1 MSIIKIDEEI
11 AIYVF
16 NNEQQF
22 YIDNFGLSII
32 QSINNWKYDESLYY
46 LDTNSKKK
54 YFIELLLNISFND
67 YLIKF
72 KDSNKLNLQTDNIIF
87 SNKKS
92 VLIPDKYKI
101 IKEFKGHKTIMGKTA
116 NQIKNPYWIVIDKE
130 SNEKFFLMYCEVD
143 KFTKI
148 SIDSIEKI
156 NSVKEFTKG
165 YRTWFFMKN
174 GYIGIHTE
182 KSIIYL
188 HQYLTDHFGNGK
200 GKMSVDHIN
209 RDKLDNRL
217 ENLRIVSQ
225 SVQNENMDKK
235 SRKHNAQKLPK
246 ELENKQFPKYVYYCK
261 ENINGSFREFFR
273 IEKHPNLDK
282 RCISTTKSSKV
293 TILDKLKEAE
303 EIIAKLNKNEQI
315 SSKKELPKYFRVY
328 KSKRTEGKN
337 VLEYERR
344 VDGKRLNVKHTFCE
358 TEDIDKNLE
367 IIKKKVKDKFGGN

>member
-1 MSIIKIDEEI
+1 MEDIQKYIKENNLNVVLIDELYGHDI
-11 AIYVF
+11 KKGCKSGVF
-16 NNEQQF
+16 N
-22 YIDNFGLSII
+22 
-32 QSINNWKYDESLYY
+32 
-46 LDTNSKKK
+46 
-54 YFIELLLNISFND
+54 
-67 YLIKF
+67 
-72 KDSNKLNLQTDNIIF
+72 
-87 SNKKS
+87 
-92 VLIPDKYKI
+92 
-101 IKEFKGHKTIMGKTA
+101 
-116 NQIKNPYWIVIDKE
+116 KNPYYHVMDIN
-130 SNEKFFLMYCEVD
+130 NEKDYIIMECNKGV
-143 KFTKI
+143 FTKLSSN
-148 SIDSIEKI
+148 SINIIKQTNTS
-156 NSVKEFTKG
+156 
-165 YRTWFFMKN
+165 WFICKN
-174 GYIGIHTE
+174 GYIATNHNCE
-182 KSIIYL
+182 QIYL

-246 ELENKQFPKYVYYCK
+246 ELENNQFPKYVYYCK

-293 TILDKLKEAE
+293 SILDKLKEAE